1 MPEKD
6 RAGVIHAD
14 RLRSFCWGT
23 DDGREV
29 CEKENRANE
38 KDYGSYA
45 YMSRNLILD
54 VNNSG
59 KR

>member
-1 MPEKD
+1 VQALFP
-6 RAGVIHAD
+6 AD